1 MGSKIG
7 QSLLTWALNWLRD
20 LLIKVAQFYTA
31 KAEAE
36 RTNAVNREALEKA
49 ETEDERQRATDRLSG
64 RLGRR

>member
-7 QSLLTWALNWLRD
+7 QSLVTWVMNWLRD
-20 LLIKVAQFYTA
+20 LLMKVAQFYTA
-31 KAEAE
+31 KAESE
-36 RTNAVNREALEKA
+36 RINAVNREALERA